1 MAGNS
6 GSNKS
11 ARVDSHGKGTKGSQP
26 WFDKNLAKRR
36 KANKSAKQARKRNR
50 GN

>member
-1 MAGNS
+1 MPGNS

-11 ARVDSHGKGTKGSQP
+11 ARIDTHGVGSKGTQP

-36 KANKSAKQARKRNR
+36 KKNKADKQARKRNR
-50 GN
+50 K